1 MDLLQAVVL
10 GIVQGLTEFLPI
22 SSSAHLIVVPLLLGW
37 PQPGLAFDMALH
49 LGTLVAVFS
58 YFWHDLIQMAI
69 ALPRGLRNGRPL
81 ADPNSRLAIFL
92 VLGSL
97 PAGLAG
103 LLFERAITER
113 FYTDQGLQGS
123 LIVIAY
129 TMIGLAALLW
139 LAERRAASRRELK
152 DVRFA
157 DALLI
162 GLAQAAA
169 LVPGVSRS
177 GSTITA
183 GLSLGLSRPAAAR
196 FSFLLGLPI
205 IFLAGLKQM
214 FDLVRSGTVPGELLP
229 FVVGFISSAIVGYLC
244 IKALLRYLQ
253 VRSTTIFVV
262 YRIFFG
268 LFLLALAVG
277 RM

>member
-81 ADPNSRLAIFL
+81 ADPSSRLAIFL